1 MATAVTSNPPILDA
15 RQGKGPQVVNR
26 PSTSLLQRKTEIA
39 AKSTKI
45 LFYGGEKSGK
55 TTTAAELAIAISKE
69 YYDGAPV
76 AMHDTEPGSDYILP
90 LFQAEGVELLVR
102 QSRKFTDMVTV
113 LEEAENEG
121 CCCFLQDQNSHTW
134 DDLMETYKRERNI
147 RGELQFQHWGDMK
160 QIWNERW
167 VKRYLASPIN
177 CIVLAR
183 AADDY
188 TAQEKEGTDK
198 MEQIKTG
205 SKAKTE
211 KYFAYEPSLIV
222 EMQRVLAVG
231 GQALQLARM
240 KRGVKATGLIH
251 RAIIWGDRTR
261 RINGQTFDF
270 PGTTGYKK
278 GEYKDVWK
286 QFRPHLE
293 FHKLGK
299 LNIGG
304 APHQSLDPGT
314 SAGLATP
321 ENGSEYM
328 QKQRRK
334 VMVLGELKETYS
346 ANWPGTSEAVKA
358 IRRGATEILLGV
370 RSWDSV
376 EQAPLDK
383 LEMALRTLQH
393 FERKPSDEKG
403 DTETAQLNLLLNC
416 REEIAQ
422 QAAAEAD
429 IPF

>member
-1 MATAVTSNPPILDA
+1 MATATVPNTQATQPVPANGA
-15 RQGKGPQVVNR
+15 K

-113 LEEAENEG
+113 LEEAEREG
-121 CCCFLQDQNSHTW
+121 CCCFLQDQNTHTW
-134 DDLMETYKRERNI
+134 DDLMETYKRERKI
-147 RGELQFQHWGDMK
+147 KGELQFQHWGDMK
-160 QIWNERW
+160 EIWNEQW
-167 VKRYLASPIN
+167 TKRYLASPIN

-205 SKAKTE
+205 IKAKTE

-222 EMQRVLAVG
+222 EMQRILAVHG
-231 GQALQLARM
+231 EALALGRM
-240 KRGVKATGLIH
+240 KRGVKPTGLVH

-261 RINGQTFDF
+261 RINGQVFDF
-270 PGTTGYKK
+270 PGTTGYQK
-278 GEYKDVWK
+278 GEYKNVWK
-286 QFRPHLE
+286 AFRPHLE

-299 LNIGG
+299 LNNGG
-304 APHQSLDPGT
+304 NPHQSIDPGRST
-314 SAGLATP
+314 GLATP
-321 ENGSEYM
+321 ENGSDYA
-328 QKQRRK
+328 QKMRRK
-334 VMVLGELKETYS
+334 AMVLGELKETYS
-346 ANWPGTSEAVKA
+346 ANWPGSSEVVKG
-358 IRRGATEILLGV
+358 IKRQATEILLGV
-370 RSWDSV
+370 RSWESV

-383 LEMALRTLQH
+383 LEIALRSLQK
-393 FERKPSDEKG
+393 FEKKSSEEKG
-403 DTETAQLNLLLNC
+403 SSEISQMNVLVNCLSEVNSEAQ
-416 REEIAQ
+416 
-422 QAAAEAD
+422 AEAD
-429 IPF
+429 LPF

>member
-1 MATAVTSNPPILDA
+1 MATAAKI
-15 RQGKGPQVVNR
+15 PQSQPAKTPVVAIAQ

-55 TTTAAELAIAISKE
+55 STTAAELAIAISKE

-76 AMHDTEPGSDYILP
+76 AMHDTEPGSDYLLP
-90 LFQAEGVELLVR
+90 LYQAEGVELLVR

-113 LEEAENEG
+113 LEEAEKEG
-121 CCCFLQDQNSHTW
+121 CCCFVQDQNSHAW
-134 DDLMETYKRERNI
+134 DDLTETYKRERRI
-147 RGELQFQHWGDMK
+147 TGDIQYQHWADIK
-160 QIWNERW
+160 EIWNEQW

-188 TAQEKEGTDK
+188 VSQEKEGTDK
-198 MEQIKTG
+198 MEMIKTG

-222 EMQRVLAVG
+222 EMQRVLAVNG
-231 GQALQLARM
+231 AALPLARM
-240 KRGVKATGLIH
+240 KRGVKPTGLIH

-270 PGTTGYKK
+270 PGTTGYHK

-299 LNIGG
+299 LNVSGT
-304 APHQSLDPGT
+304 PHKSLEPGH
-314 SAGLATP
+314 SSGLATP
-321 ENGSEYM
+321 EHGSEYM

-334 VMVLGELKETYS
+334 AMVLGELKETYA
-346 ANWPGTSEAVKA
+346 ANWPGSTEAVKS
-358 IRRGATEILLGV
+358 IKRQATEVLLGV
-370 RSWDSV
+370 RSWESV

-383 LEMALRTLQH
+383 LELALLALRK
-393 FERKPSDEKG
+393 FETKPATEKG
-403 DTETAQLNLLLNC
+403 SSDTSQINLLVNC
-416 REEIAQ
+416 FAEVN
-422 QAAAEAD
+422 AEA
-429 IPF
+429 IAEAELPF